1 MKTSRQQQIW
11 KIFKAFEKKHRLN
24 LMTQGVKITLFVR
37 DKILYVPKI
46 SSALNVPKQFDFK
59 YKQSGD
65 RLNS

>member
-1 MKTSRQQQIW
+1 
-11 KIFKAFEKKHRLN
+11 
-24 LMTQGVKITLFVR
+24 MTQGVKITLFVR